1 MAHRAFT
8 DRDGRNWE
16 VRVRSTSEWE
26 FSPMRDNPRPAVSV
40 RPPGYE
46 KDPYELSVEELQ
58 QLLDSVPAASRRE
71 RKSPFKD

>member
-8 DRDGRNWE
+8 DREGRGWE

-26 FSPMRDNPRPAVSV
+26 FSPLRDNPRPAVSV

-46 KDPYELSVEELQ
+46 KDPYEMSVAELQ
-58 QLLDSVPAASRRE
+58 RLLDSAPATPRRE